1 MVRSS
6 IAYDKSIKP
15 RGVSE
20 HRTSRAGRWLRARR
34 VRIALWVAVIE
45 GIIVAL
51 AHDVSRWTV
60 IGVAIAVLVLYALW
74 GRNAR
79 SDTVRQVAWIGG
91 ASQSLAVVVVIFAF
105 VLNWLA
111 LILAGILAAVALLFL
126 LGERT

>member
-1 MVRSS
+1 M
-6 IAYDKSIKP
+6 
-15 RGVSE
+15 
-20 HRTSRAGRWLRARR
+20 
-34 VRIALWVAVIE
+34 RIALWVAVIE

-105 VLNWLA
+105 VLTWLA

>member
-1 MVRSS
+1 MASDQS
-6 IAYDKSIKP
+6 LEPP
-15 RGVSE
+15 RTIE
-20 HRTSRAGRWLRARR
+20 HRSTRIGRWLRARR

-105 VLNWLA
+105 V
-111 LILAGILAAVALLFL
+111 
-126 LGERT
+126 